1 MSRFS
6 DHEVCK
12 EAKMWY
18 LFAKTSAGEAAWKH
32 AKERGGSSCHE
43 EVVAS
48 IALGIAP
55 STPEVFPKKE
65 QFGLPVPTLLTRLDP
80 SNQDVTSDHHDGD
93 PSSCPSLGK
102 LKCNLEVLRKRF
114 DVSSARAIEDSSNP
128 SLPITCLRTS
138 LMRGAEDFE
147 HVLSMVNAVDMF
159 GCMCDFRLIC
169 LGLASRPC
177 TASTV
182 DTRHSKPAREDGDS
196 AIGHSQD
203 QSARQQHGENER
215 IAGHQIATNKPA
227 ALLLQIQHHAQQHHS
242 GAVSRY
248 PIHQQQQ
255 WRITSPRFIRPG
267 PAANPTAN
275 VLTAAEDQ
283 HQQNGQ

>member
-1 MSRFS
+1 MAIG
-6 DHEVCK
+6 
-12 EAKMWY
+12 AKCG
-18 LFAKTSAGEAAWKH
+18 LENSH
-32 AKERGGSSCHE
+32 AFRW
-43 EVVAS
+43 
-48 IALGIAP
+48 
-55 STPEVFPKKE
+55 
-65 QFGLPVPTLLTRLDP
+65 
-80 SNQDVTSDHHDGD
+80 VTW
-93 PSSCPSLGK
+93 PSLWSVEVAWPAATAGAAI
-102 LKCNLEVLRKRF
+102 LK
-114 DVSSARAIEDSSNP
+114 SP
-128 SLPITCLRTS
+128 Q
-138 LMRGAEDFE
+138 
-147 HVLSMVNAVDMF
+147 
-159 GCMCDFRLIC
+159 
-169 LGLASRPC
+169 ASRPC

-215 IAGHQIATNKPA
+215 ITGHQIATNKLA
-227 ALLLQIQHHAQQHHS
+227 ALLLQIQHHAQQHHT
-242 GAVSRY
+242 GAISRY